1 MSGQGSGR
9 FLWRLTAIPPSESK
23 KEAPIF
29 RCLFIGKRGSGWRN
43 QLSIDVARIRSWL
56 TNPVSS
62 SVSLPISKVPVT
74 VMGVS

>member
-9 FLWRLTAIPPSESK
+9 FLSRLTRLNQ
-23 KEAPIF
+23 KEAPIS